1 MSDYFVDDVEVNDED
16 EFVEPEQELVD
27 LNAAHADTGKLAA
40 FSTSPRKRL
49 EQLME
54 EKRLRDELEDFLDL

>member
-16 EFVEPEQELVD
+16 EFVDPEQELVD
-27 LNAAHADTGKLAA
+27 LNASQSETDKLSA
-40 FSTSPRKRL
+40 FTTSPRKRL

-54 EKRLRDELEDFLDL
+54 ERRLRDELEDFIDL